1 MAWLTVDKNG
11 TECLFTKKPQ
21 KSIKDSMWCAIT
33 PDTACIELPEGSIK
47 QLIDRDLTW
56 DDKPVEL

>member
-1 MAWLTVDKNG
+1 MAWLAVDKDG

-21 KSIKDSMWCAIT
+21 KNIKDQMWCVIALNA
-33 PDTACIELPEGSIK
+33 ACIELPEGSIK
-47 QLIDRDLTW
+47 QLIGRDLTW